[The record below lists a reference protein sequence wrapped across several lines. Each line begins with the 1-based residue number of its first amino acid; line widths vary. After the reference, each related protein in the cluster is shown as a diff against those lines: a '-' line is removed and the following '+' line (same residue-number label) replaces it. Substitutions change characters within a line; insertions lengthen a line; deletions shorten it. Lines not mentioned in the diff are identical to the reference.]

1 MYFVKTPWWLKKLY
15 PQLIWNKARTTKTIF
30 LTFDDGPIPIV
41 TPAVLKI
48 LKTYNAKATFFCIG
62 DNIIKHPDIFL
73 QLKADGH
80 TIGNHTQ
87 NHLKGWATADDMYID
102 NFNKCQSLTQT
113 NLFRPPYGRI
123 KRSQIFKIQ
132 NLKFK
137 SQNLATLE
145 NEIQNLKLKNQNLN
159 NVESENLKVKNQ
171 TPNNILHQ
179 TEILN
184 IPVDKSKIKNQKTQI
199 IMWDVLSGDFDTTLS
214 PEKCLKNVLKHSENG
229 SIVVFH
235 DSLKAWDRLEFVL
248 PKALEYWEKKG
259 FKFEGL

>member
-15 PQLIWNKARTTKTIF
+15 PQLVWNKARTTKTIF

-80 TIGNHTQ
+80 AIGNHTQ
-87 NHLKGWATADDMYID
+87 NHLKGWATADEEYID

-123 KRSQIFKIQ
+123 KKSQIFKIQ

-137 SQNLATLE
+137 NQKLAPGE
-145 NEIQNLKLKNQNLN
+145 NEIHNSKI
-159 NVESENLKVKNQ
+159 KNQ
-171 TPNNILHQ
+171 TPNNILDQ
-179 TEILN
+179 TETLN
-184 IPVDKSKIKNQKTQI
+184 IPVDKSIIKNQKSKI

-214 PEKCLKNVLKHSENG
+214 PEKCLRNVLKHTENG

-235 DSLKAWDRLEFVL
+235 DSLKAWDRLQYVL
-248 PKALEYWEKKG
+248 PKALEYWQKQG
-259 FKFEGL
+259 FSIGVL